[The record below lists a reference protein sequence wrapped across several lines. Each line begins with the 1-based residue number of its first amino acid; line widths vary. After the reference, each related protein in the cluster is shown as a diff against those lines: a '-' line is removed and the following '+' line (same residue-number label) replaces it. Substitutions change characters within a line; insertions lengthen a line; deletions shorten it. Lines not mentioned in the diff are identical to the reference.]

1 MGPVYN
7 FWSHFRACLKWL
19 VVKRGKY
26 SVFLGGEMRFR
37 LGIVLTLF
45 SLSYSQFATAGHMIV
60 GSEGLSGNGAT
71 SGTLGG
77 STDITK
83 ATSITWTSFLDTANK
98 TGDFTAVPD
107 YLVISGSSTL
117 SLQTGTPTTAWT
129 IHSAAWG
136 TFTET
141 SISSITKVTNGL
153 NVYVDGTFTPGTDF
167 DSSITGNTAQMVIS
181 INQAGGAGHAISTGA
196 TLTSPDPAAVP
207 EPAGVA
213 LVLSGVLCLGVGRFF
228 RRKNSSA
235 QNVLVHAS
243 R

>member
-1 MGPVYN
+1 
-7 FWSHFRACLKWL
+7 
-19 VVKRGKY
+19 
-26 SVFLGGEMRFR
+26 MRFGF
-37 LGIVLTLF
+37 GILVAF
-45 SLSYSQFATAGHMIV
+45 SALSFGQFATAGHMIV

-77 STDITK
+77 STDVTK

-98 TGDFTAVPD
+98 TGDFTAIPD
-107 YLVISGSSTL
+107 LLAISGSSTL
-117 SLQTGTPTTAWT
+117 SLKTGTPTTAWT

-141 SISSITKVTNGL
+141 SISSITKVANGL

-167 DSSITGNTAQMVIS
+167 DPSITGNTAQMVIS

-196 TLTSPDPAAVP
+196 TLTSPDTAAVP

-213 LVLSGVLCLGVGRFF
+213 LLLSGVLCLGVGRFF

-235 QNVLVHAS
+235 HNVVDHA
-243 R
+243 RR